1 MKRTFC
7 LIIILSLLVA
17 GCLETKEAWPA
28 TVSDSV
34 LDELGWSSL
43 GDAEKQSQSID
54 VAGNTV
60 SLNMAIMNYRDDA
73 LAEDIAG
80 QVQEMTGHA
89 PESGAGM
96 SELTSKLITI
106 RLVLPAGISIPS
118 SIVNKLIDSQLE
130 TMASQNNIRD
140 FHSTGKKAITLSN
153 GDKVDLNIFKGSIGE
168 DFASVDMKG
177 IVTSWSDSGSTILV
191 FGVLPDGD
199 IIIEPISG
207 EKMTIKIDSQAEVN
221 KMEKLIQNVN

>member
-1 MKRTFC
+1 MKKTFC
-7 LIIILSLLVA
+7 LIIILSLLAA

-34 LDELGWSSL
+34 LDELEWSSL
-43 GDAEKQSQSID
+43 GNVEKQSQSID

-60 SLNMAIMNYRDDA
+60 SLNMAIMNYKDDA

-80 QVQEMTGHA
+80 QVQEISGRA
-89 PESGAGM
+89 PEGDTGM

-118 SIVNKLIDSQLE
+118 SIVNGLINSQLE
-130 TMASQNNIRD
+130 TMASQNNIKD
-140 FHSTGKKAITLSN
+140 FHSTGKKVITLSN
-153 GDKVDLNIFKGSIGE
+153 GDKVDMSIFKGSIGE

-177 IVTSWSDSGSTILV
+177 MVASWSDSGSTILV

-199 IIIEPISG
+199 IILEPIPGKKVS
-207 EKMTIKIDSQAEVN
+207 IKIDSETEVN
-221 KMEKLIQNVN
+221 KMEQLIQNVN